1 MRLSHR
7 ARDFLWNQDWFRN
20 IPGHGISFPE
30 GQGDSFLFSDMPG
43 FRKSRMPFARS
54 VLFTKVLFASW
65 GRCDI
70 LLPGLQG
77 VQGAESFSLRR
88 SLLFFVSLSLSLS
101 LSYLRW
107 FLLLDASFHTGMKLM
122 ESELTQ

>member
-1 MRLSHR
+1 
-7 ARDFLWNQDWFRN
+7 
-20 IPGHGISFPE
+20 
-30 GQGDSFLFSDMPG
+30 
-43 FRKSRMPFARS
+43 MPFARS

-88 SLLFFVSLSLSLS
+88 SLLFFVSLSLS
-101 LSYLRW
+101 YLRW
-107 FLLLDASFHTGMKLM
+107 FLLPDASFHTGMKLM